1 MTKTVITGGTIVNEG
16 VERRGYIVVNDEF
29 IARTGYGE
37 CPVEEVEGADRRIDA
52 SGLLVMPGVIDDQ
65 VHFRD
70 PGLTYKGDMHSESRA
85 GVAGG
90 VTSFM
95 DMPNTVP
102 PTVTIE
108 ALDAKYRD
116 AAEKAMSNHAFFFG
130 ATEGNT
136 ALFDRL
142 DPKRICGI
150 KLFMGSS
157 TGGLLVDD
165 DSALDNIFAAAHL
178 PLAVHCEDE
187 SLLRRNMAAAKER
200 YGDDIPPAMHP
211 VIRDSEVC
219 YRSSA
224 RAAELAHRHGTR
236 LHILHLSTERELSLM
251 EHKPLEEK
259 LVTGEVCMHHLWFTS
274 DDYPAKGNMIKWN
287 PAVKELR
294 DREALIKGLSDGL
307 IDIAA
312 TDHAPHTLE
321 EKERPYLN
329 APSGGPM
336 LQHSLALMLE
346 ITLQRGLGYAFA
358 ADKMAH
364 RVARLFRI
372 KRRGFLREGYY
383 ADIAIVD
390 PHAGWTVSRKN
401 TLYKCGWSPLEGVRL
416 SHKVTHTIINGHLV
430 YERGRFDEEYRGMP
444 LEFDR

>member
-1 MTKTVITGGTIVNEG
+1 MTKIVITGGTIVNEG
-16 VERRGYIVVNDEF
+16 VEKPGYIVVSDDIIEKISF
-29 IARTGYGE
+29 GDCPREVLERARH
-37 CPVEEVEGADRRIDA
+37 IDA

-102 PTVTIE
+102 PTVTLE
-108 ALDAKYRD
+108 ALEDKYRD
-116 AAEKAMSNHAFFFG
+116 AAGKAMSNHAFFFG
-130 ATEGNT
+130 TT
-136 ALFDRL
+136 ADNVSLFDRL

-165 DSALDNIFAAAHL
+165 SAALDRIFSAAHL

-187 SLLRRNMAAAKER
+187 SLLRANMAAAKAR
-200 YGDDIPPAMHP
+200 YGDNIPIEMHP

-224 RAAELAHRHGTR
+224 RAVELAHKHGTR

-251 EHKPLEEK
+251 ERAPLEDK
-259 LVTGEVCMHHLWFTS
+259 QVTGEVCMHHLWFTS
-274 DDYPAKGNMIKWN
+274 DDYLTKGNMIKWN

-294 DREALIKGLSDGL
+294 DREALLQGLSDGL

-321 EKERPYLN
+321 EKERPYIS

-346 ITLQRGLGYAFA
+346 IASRRGLGYSFA

-372 KRRGFLREGYY
+372 ERRGFLREGYY

-390 PHAGWTVSRKN
+390 PKADWTVSREN
-401 TLYKCGWSPLEGVRL
+401 TLYKCGWSPLEGVKL
-416 SHKVTHTIINGHLV
+416 SHKVTHTLVNGHLV
-430 YERGRFDEEYRGMP
+430 YERGRFDEEYRGVP
-444 LEFDR
+444 LRFDR

>member
-1 MTKTVITGGTIVNEG
+1 MTKIVITGGTIVNEG
-16 VERRGYIVVNDEF
+16 VEKPGYIVVSDDIIEKISF
-29 IARTGYGE
+29 GDCPREVLERARH
-37 CPVEEVEGADRRIDA
+37 IDA

-102 PTVTIE
+102 PTVTLE
-108 ALDAKYRD
+108 ALEDKYRD
-116 AAEKAMSNHAFFFG
+116 AAGKAMSNHAFFFG
-130 ATEGNT
+130 ATADNVS
-136 ALFDRL
+136 LFDRL

-165 DSALDNIFAAAHL
+165 SAALDRIFSAAHL

-187 SLLRRNMAAAKER
+187 SLLRANMAAAKAR
-200 YGDDIPPAMHP
+200 YGDNIPTEMHP

-219 YRSSA
+219 YRSSV
-224 RAAELAHRHGTR
+224 RAVELAHKHGTR
-236 LHILHLSTERELSLM
+236 LHILHLSTERELSIM
-251 EHKPLEEK
+251 ERAPLEDK
-259 LVTGEVCMHHLWFTS
+259 QVTGEVCMHHLWFTS
-274 DDYPAKGNMIKWN
+274 DDYPTKGNMIKWN

-294 DREALIKGLSDGL
+294 DREALLQGLSDGL

-321 EKERPYLN
+321 EKERPYIS

-346 ITLQRGLGYAFA
+346 IASRRGLGYSFA

-372 KRRGFLREGYY
+372 ERRGFLREGYY

-390 PHAGWTVSRKN
+390 PKADWTVSREN
-401 TLYKCGWSPLEGVRL
+401 TLYKCGWSPLEGVKL
-416 SHKVTHTIINGHLV
+416 SHKVTHTLVNGHLV
-430 YERGRFDEEYRGMP
+430 YERGRFDEEYRGVP
-444 LEFDR
+444 LRFDR

>member
-1 MTKTVITGGTIVNEG
+1 MKTVITGGTIVNEG
-16 VERRGYIVVNDEF
+16 VERRGYIVVADDIIEKVAFGDCTPDELD
-29 IARTGYGE
+29 
-37 CPVEEVEGADRRIDA
+37 GARRIDA
-52 SGLLVMPGVIDDQ
+52 TGMIVMPGVIDDQ

-108 ALDAKYRD
+108 ALEAKYRD
-116 AAEKAMSNHAFFFG
+116 AAAKAMSNHAFFFG
-130 ATEGNT
+130 ATAENCH
-136 ALFDRL
+136 LFDKL

-165 DSALDNIFAAAHL
+165 GAALENIFAAAHL

-200 YGDDIPPAMHP
+200 YGDDIPPEMHP

-224 RAAELAHRHGTR
+224 RAVELAHRHGTR

-251 EHKPLEEK
+251 ERRPLEEK
-259 LVTGEVCMHHLWFTS
+259 QVTGEVCMHHLWFTS

-287 PAVKELR
+287 PAVKNLR
-294 DREALIKGLSDGL
+294 DREALLKGLADGL

-312 TDHAPHTLE
+312 TDHAPHTPE

-346 ITLQRGLGYAFA
+346 IAKEHGLGYAFA

-372 KRRGFLREGYY
+372 ERRGFLREGYY

-390 PHAGWTVSRKN
+390 PHADWSVTREN
-401 TLYKCGWSPLEGVRL
+401 TLYKCGWSPLEGVKL
-416 SHKVTHTIINGHLV
+416 SHRVTHTLINGHLV
-430 YERGRFDEEYRGMP
+430 YERGRFDEDYRGVP
-444 LEFDR
+444 LRFER

>member
-1 MTKTVITGGTIVNEG
+1 MKTIITGGTIVNEG
-16 VERRGYIVVNDEF
+16 VERRGYITVADEVIEKVAF
-29 IARTGYGE
+29 GDCPPEELDGARH
-37 CPVEEVEGADRRIDA
+37 IDA
-52 SGLLVMPGVIDDQ
+52 TGMIVMPGVIDDQ

-70 PGLTYKGDMHSESRA
+70 PGLTYKGDMQSESRA

-108 ALDAKYRD
+108 ALEDKYRD
-116 AAEKAMSNHAFFFG
+116 AASKAMSNHAFFFG
-130 ATEGNT
+130 ATADNVS
-136 ALFDRL
+136 LFDRL

-165 DSALDNIFAAAHL
+165 SAALEKIFAAAHL

-200 YGDDIPPAMHP
+200 YGDDIPPEMHP

-224 RAAELAHRHGTR
+224 RAVELAHRHGTR

-251 EHKPLEEK
+251 ERKPLEDK
-259 LVTGEVCMHHLWFTS
+259 LVTGEVCMHHLWFAS

-287 PAVKELR
+287 PAVKSLR
-294 DREALIKGLSDGL
+294 DREALLQGLAEGL

-321 EKERPYLN
+321 EKERPYLS

-346 ITLQRGLGYAFA
+346 ITQKHGLGYSFA

-372 KRRGFLREGYY
+372 ERRGFLREGYY

-390 PHAGWTVSRKN
+390 PRADWSVTREN

-416 SHKVTHTIINGHLV
+416 SHRVTHTFINGHLV
-430 YERGRFDEEYRGMP
+430 YERGRFDEGYRGMP
-444 LEFDR
+444 LRFDR

>member
-1 MTKTVITGGTIVNEG
+1 MTKIVITGGTIVNEG
-16 VERRGYIVVNDEF
+16 VEKPGYIVVSDDTIEKVSF
-29 IARTGYGE
+29 GDCPREVLERARH
-37 CPVEEVEGADRRIDA
+37 IDA

-102 PTVTIE
+102 PTVTLE
-108 ALDAKYRD
+108 ALEDKYRD
-116 AAEKAMSNHAFFFG
+116 AAGKAMSNHAFFFG
-130 ATEGNT
+130 ATADNVS
-136 ALFDRL
+136 LFDRL

-165 DSALDNIFAAAHL
+165 SAALDRIFSAAHL

-187 SLLRRNMAAAKER
+187 SLLRANMAAAKAR
-200 YGDDIPPAMHP
+200 YGDNIPTEMHP

-224 RAAELAHRHGTR
+224 RAVELAHKHGTR

-251 EHKPLEEK
+251 ERAPLEDK
-259 LVTGEVCMHHLWFTS
+259 QVTGEVCMHHLWFTS
-274 DDYPAKGNMIKWN
+274 DDYPTKGNMIKWN

-294 DREALIKGLSDGL
+294 DREALLQGLSDGL

-312 TDHAPHTLE
+312 TDHAPSKRKSGRILAHHPE
-321 EKERPYLN
+321 
-329 APSGGPM
+329 APCC
-336 LQHSLALMLE
+336 
-346 ITLQRGLGYAFA
+346 
-358 ADKMAH
+358 
-364 RVARLFRI
+364 
-372 KRRGFLREGYY
+372 
-383 ADIAIVD
+383 
-390 PHAGWTVSRKN
+390 N
-401 TLYKCGWSPLEGVRL
+401 TRWR
-416 SHKVTHTIINGHLV
+416 
-430 YERGRFDEEYRGMP
+430 
-444 LEFDR
+444 